1 MSAHKL
7 KMTTV
12 FVIHGISG
20 SSQENWFPWLKE
32 RLESFG
38 VKVIVLNFPD
48 ADNPKLGEW
57 LDYFKQ
63 YASELDEDSIVI
75 GHSLGVPFLLS
86 VLEKQKVKAAF
97 FVAGFCS
104 LPDNGFKDKM
114 KTFVKPFNWQ
124 KIKDNSEDF
133 FVYHSDNDPYL
144 PLSLGRE
151 LAEKVGSKVIL
162 VKGAGHFNIAA
173 GYDKFELLLE
183 KIKEMM

>member
-63 YASELDEDSIVI
+63 YASELDEEPAQADLFQGDVQSDAMDKKMVAKFVGGAMAPVMQDVYDHASVAALTMTFDNTSDAPVCDTCGSIMVRN
-75 GHSLGVPFLLS
+75 
-86 VLEKQKVKAAF
+86 AACYKCLNCG
-97 FVAGFCS
+97 ATSGCS
-104 LPDNGFKDKM
+104 
-114 KTFVKPFNWQ
+114 
-124 KIKDNSEDF
+124 
-133 FVYHSDNDPYL
+133 
-144 PLSLGRE
+144 
-151 LAEKVGSKVIL
+151 
-162 VKGAGHFNIAA
+162 
-173 GYDKFELLLE
+173 
-183 KIKEMM
+183 